1 MKIRVGHGFDVH
13 CFGGEG
19 PCTLGGVKVPYEKGL
34 IAHSDGDVL
43 IHAVCDAILGALA
56 LGDIGHFYPD
66 NDDRFLNIDSRIL
79 LRDVYLKIKTLGYQ
93 IGNIDV
99 TVLAQVPKLAPYE
112 QKMRENLAEDLQTDL
127 QNISI
132 KDNIPIFCS
141 QIITHF
147 SRFFNQVII
156 LTCQI
161 IRRTAVHRKSDTAGR
176 NPESG
181 LLRYQRCFS
190 SHPSW
195 QESYSGNM

>member
-13 CFGGEG
+13 CFGCEG

-66 NDDRFLNIDSRIL
+66 NDDKFLNIDSRIL

-99 TVLAQVPKLAPYE
+99 TVLARVPKLALYE

-132 KDNIPIFCS
+132 KATTTEKLGFVGRKEGI
-141 QIITHF
+141 
-147 SRFFNQVII
+147 
-156 LTCQI
+156 
-161 IRRTAVHRKSDTAGR
+161 AVEAVV
-176 NPESG
+176 
-181 LLRYQRCFS
+181 LLE
-190 SHPSW
+190 HKD
-195 QESYSGNM
+195 

>member
-13 CFGGEG
+13 CFRGDG

-132 KDNIPIFCS
+132 KATTTEKLGFVGRKEGI
-141 QIITHF
+141 
-147 SRFFNQVII
+147 
-156 LTCQI
+156 
-161 IRRTAVHRKSDTAGR
+161 AVEAVV
-176 NPESG
+176 
-181 LLRYQRCFS
+181 LLE
-190 SHPSW
+190 HKD
-195 QESYSGNM
+195 

>member
-43 IHAVCDAILGALA
+43 IHAVCDAILGAFA

-79 LRDVYLKIKTLGYQ
+79 LRDVYLKIKTLGYH

-132 KDNIPIFCS
+132 KATTTEKLGFVGRKEGI
-141 QIITHF
+141 
-147 SRFFNQVII
+147 
-156 LTCQI
+156 
-161 IRRTAVHRKSDTAGR
+161 AVEAVV
-176 NPESG
+176 
-181 LLRYQRCFS
+181 LLE
-190 SHPSW
+190 HKD
-195 QESYSGNM
+195 